1 VRPLGGRPNYL
12 VVGYI
17 APFDFGRSV
26 FFSIFKKRYT
36 AGGILENRTFS
47 VNVPG
52 AALIDKVAL
61 CGSKS
66 GHDFDKSMLFETFY
80 GKLGT
85 APMIREC
92 PLAMECEVT
101 DIVDTEQN
109 HGVIGRVVQ
118 SFVDD
123 DLMKDEK
130 TLDMRKADL
139 LVWTTGGEYAYYR
152 LGERVEV
159 PQAA

>member
-139 LVWTTGGEYAYYR
+139 LVWTTGGEYACYR